1 MTAKSKNRN
10 YNEIKTELDQA
21 LAWFDSDA
29 LDVDE
34 AIEKYKKAIAL
45 TDELESYLKNA
56 QNTIT
61 RLSST
66 EK

>member
-34 AIEKYKKAIAL
+34 
-45 TDELESYLKNA
+45 
-56 QNTIT
+56 
-61 RLSST
+61 
-66 EK
+66 

>member
-1 MTAKSKNRN
+1 
-10 YNEIKTELDQA
+10 

-45 TDELESYLKNA
+45 TDELVSYFKNA

>member
-45 TDELESYLKNA
+45 TDELELYLKNA